1 MSMEKPTVST
11 DDIRPAITPALTVGD
26 LLRHYPDLEEPL
38 ACLVPTYR
46 ALSTP
51 GMRQA
56 VAAPMSLQQLAAG
69 ADVPLDT
76 VLTGLRRAAGVAETP
91 GDGGAPP
98 WVSATAPAATLDAR
112 PILAGGGHP
121 LSRVMQGLSD
131 LGPTEIYELVTPFV
145 PAPLIDMA
153 RSMGYDAYSR
163 WEGDVLHTFFRR
175 QPAGQGS

>member
-1 MSMEKPTVST
+1 MEKPTVST
-11 DDIRPAITPALTVGD
+11 DNTRPTITPALTVGD
-26 LLRHYPDLEEPL
+26 LLRHYPDLDEPL

-51 GMRQA
+51 AMRQA

-76 VLTGLRRAAGVAETP
+76 LLTGLRHAAGVAETP
-91 GDGGAPP
+91 GGADDPP
-98 WVSATAPAATLDAR
+98 WVATAVPATTLDAR

-121 LSRVMQGLSD
+121 LSRVMQGLSE
-131 LGPTEIYELVTPFV
+131 LGPDEIYLLLTPFV

-153 RSMGYDAYSR
+153 RSMGYEAYSR

-175 QPAGQGS
+175 QPEGGQDR